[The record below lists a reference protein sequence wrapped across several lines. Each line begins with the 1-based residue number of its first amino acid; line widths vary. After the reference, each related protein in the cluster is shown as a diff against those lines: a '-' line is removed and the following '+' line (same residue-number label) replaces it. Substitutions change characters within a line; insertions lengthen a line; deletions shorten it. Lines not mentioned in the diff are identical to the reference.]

1 MNNFTTKN
9 LCMGKGCEGYREL
22 SVWGDEGQQE
32 ITPVPQ
38 ESSGS
43 HQQCPSL
50 VREIATTAAPVIPWF
65 GPSGHPNPCA

>member
-1 MNNFTTKN
+1 
-9 LCMGKGCEGYREL
+9 MGKGCEGYREL

-50 VREIATTAAPVIPWF
+50 VREIATTAALVIP
-65 GPSGHPNPCA
+65 